1 MESRKMGE
9 KYWNQNQ
16 FFDNTHTAAKTP
28 DKNDF
33 KNMHIHAHAHTH
45 IHTLKKIN
53 KLSKNPTT
61 Y

>member
-1 MESRKMGE
+1 MKWKAE
-9 KYWNQNQ
+9 KWEKSIETKNQ
-16 FFDNTHTAAKTP
+16 FFDNIHTAAKTP

-33 KNMHIHAHAHTH
+33 KNTHIHAHAHMH
-45 IHTLKKIN
+45 IHTLKK